1 MFKNLTIK
9 SRLIVILSVMAAFLL
24 GIEMLALFG
33 MSNAIDGLKTV
44 YHDRA
49 IPLKQVSD
57 IESLL
62 LKNRLAI
69 TSALMMPTPETI
81 HSKTVEVEQ
90 DIEEMARIW
99 QAYMTTYLTAEEKV
113 LAAKFAENRDKF
125 LTEGVKAAVTA
136 LHANE
141 VGEAYRI
148 LVEKIRPLYR
158 PVDTSISALFKLQ
171 LDEMNREYNRE
182 QSRYETI
189 RDILFASLAVALVL
203 ASLISIVLNNAV
215 FRPLEN
221 VVQIAR
227 GVAAGNYMQEIEVRS
242 KDEIGHLMQA
252 LKEMRDSLVD
262 TIAQV
267 RDSEAHTTALLN
279 NLIDGVTSID
289 EKGVIRTFNPAAEQI
304 FGYARHEVIGQNV
317 NLLFPQPGPEQSQY
331 TDYFKHY
338 LETKKPTVHGTAS
351 EVTSEVIG
359 LRKNGITFPMDLA
372 VVEMHDGEHRMFVLM
387 VRDISERKLVE
398 EQKSRLMAELE
409 SANDE
414 LKDFAYVVSHDLK
427 SPLRAIGAL
436 ADWLSTDYA
445 DKFDK
450 EGKEH
455 MRLLVS
461 RVHRMSNLI
470 DGILQY
476 SRVGRVKEALV
487 ELNLG
492 QIVQEV
498 IDLLSPP
505 ANVTIRVETPLP
517 TIIAE
522 PTRIQQ
528 IFQNLL
534 SNAVKYMDKPHG
546 EIRIACSVEDEQ
558 WKFSVT
564 DNGPGIESRHF
575 EKIFQLFQTLAP
587 RDRIES
593 TGVGLALVKKI
604 VEMYG
609 GRIWIESIPGKGST
623 FFFTLPP
630 TAAIIN
636 LSEGKK
642 HESYQ

>member
-9 SRLIVILSVMAAFLL
+9 SRLIFILFFMGAFLL
-24 GIEMLALFG
+24 GIEALGLFG
-33 MSNAIDGLKTV
+33 MSNAIHGLGTV

-49 IPLKQVSD
+49 IPLKQVAD

-62 LKNRLAI
+62 LRNRLAI

-81 HSKTVEVEQ
+81 QDKTTAIEQ
-90 DIEEMARIW
+90 DIEEMTRIW
-99 QAYMTTYLTAEEKV
+99 QAYITTYLTPEEKA
-113 LAAKFAENRDKF
+113 LAGKFAEDRDKF
-125 LTEGVKAAVTA
+125 ITEGVKAAVTA
-136 LHANE
+136 LRENE

-148 LVEKIRPLYR
+148 LVEKVRPLYM
-158 PVDTSISALFKLQ
+158 PVDTSIKALFKLQ
-171 LDEMNREYNRE
+171 LDEINREYNRE
-182 QSRYETI
+182 QGRFETI
-189 RDILFASLAVALVL
+189 RNILIASIIIALAL
-203 ASLISIVLNNAV
+203 AALISITLRNAI

-221 VVQIAR
+221 VVRIAR
-227 GVAAGNYMQEIEVRS
+227 GVAAGNFMQEIEVRS
-242 KDEIGHLMQA
+242 QDEIGQLMQA

-267 RDSEAHTTALLN
+267 RESEAYTSALLS
-279 NLIDGVTSID
+279 NLIDGVVSIN
-289 EKGVIRTFNPAAEQI
+289 EQGVIKTFNPAAEGI
-304 FGYARHEVIGQNV
+304 FDYAEKDVIGQNI
-317 NLLFPQPGPEQSQY
+317 NLLLPKPRSEPGQY
-331 TDYFKHY
+331 PDYFKNY
-338 LETKKPTVHGTAS
+338 LETGGSAALGATN
-351 EVTSEVIG
+351 EVTG
-359 LRKNGITFPMDLA
+359 LRKNGAVFPMDLA
-372 VVEMHDGEHRMFVLM
+372 VAEMQAGGKRMFVVM
-387 VRDISERKLVE
+387 VRDISERKLAE

-409 SANDE
+409 SANEE

-445 DKFDK
+445 DKFDD

-487 ELNLG
+487 ELNIG
-492 QIVQEV
+492 HVVQEV

-505 ANVTIRVETPLP
+505 ANVTIKIETPLP
-517 TIIAE
+517 NIIAE
-522 PTRIQQ
+522 PIRIQQ

-534 SNAVKYMDKPHG
+534 SNAVKYMDKPRG
-546 EIRIACSVEDEQ
+546 EIRIACSADDEY
-558 WKFSVT
+558 WKFSIS
-564 DNGPGIESRHF
+564 DNGPGIDSRHF

-609 GRIWIESIPGKGST
+609 GEIWIESILGEGST
-623 FFFTLPP
+623 FYFTLPAIATSVNP
-630 TAAIIN
+630 T
-636 LSEGKK
+636 EGK
-642 HESYQ
+642 ET

>member
-1 MFKNLTIK
+1 MLKNLTIK
-9 SRLIVILSVMAAFLL
+9 SRLIFILFFMGAFLL
-24 GIEMLALFG
+24 GIEALGLFG
-33 MSNAIDGLKTV
+33 MSNAIHGLGTV

-49 IPLKQVSD
+49 IPLKQVAD

-62 LKNRLAI
+62 LRNRLAI

-81 HSKTVEVEQ
+81 QDKTTAIEQ
-90 DIEEMARIW
+90 DIEEMTRIW
-99 QAYMTTYLTAEEKV
+99 QAYITTYLTPEEKA
-113 LAAKFAENRDKF
+113 LAGKFAEDRDKF
-125 LTEGVKAAVTA
+125 ITEGIKASVTA
-136 LHANE
+136 LRANE

-148 LVEKIRPLYR
+148 LVERVRPLYI
-158 PVDTSISALFKLQ
+158 PVDASMKALSKLQ
-171 LDEMNREYNRE
+171 LDEINREYNRE
-182 QSRYETI
+182 QGRFETI
-189 RDILFASLAVALVL
+189 RNILIASIVIALAL
-203 ASLISIVLNNAV
+203 AALISITLRNAI
-215 FRPLEN
+215 FQPLEN
-221 VVQIAR
+221 VVKIAR
-227 GVAAGNYMQEIEVRS
+227 GVAAGNFMQEIEVRS
-242 KDEIGHLMQA
+242 KDEIGQLMQA

-267 RDSEAHTTALLN
+267 RESEAYTNALLS
-279 NLIDGVTSID
+279 NLIDGVVSID
-289 EKGVIRTFNPAAEQI
+289 EQGAIKTFNPAAERI
-304 FGYARHEVIGQNV
+304 FGYAENDVIGQNI
-317 NLLFPQPGPEQSQY
+317 NLLLPKPGSEQGGHD
-331 TDYFKHY
+331 TDYFKNY
-338 LETKKPTVHGTAS
+338 LETGGSAALGAPN
-351 EVTSEVIG
+351 EVTG
-359 LRKNGITFPMDLA
+359 LRKNGAAFPMDLA
-372 VVEMHDGEHRMFVLM
+372 VVEMQDGGKRMFVAM
-387 VRDISERKLVE
+387 VRDISERKLAE

-409 SANDE
+409 SANEE

-436 ADWLSTDYA
+436 ADWLSTDYV
-445 DKFDK
+445 DKFDD

-487 ELNLG
+487 ELNIG
-492 QIVQEV
+492 DVVREV

-505 ANVTIRVETPLP
+505 ANVTINVDTPLP
-517 TIIAE
+517 SIIAE

-534 SNAVKYMDKPHG
+534 SNAVKYMDKPQGKIHV
-546 EIRIACSVEDEQ
+546 ACSAEGDQ
-558 WKFSVT
+558 WKFSVS
-564 DNGPGIESRHF
+564 DNGPGIEPRHF

-609 GRIWIESIPGKGST
+609 GQIGIESIPGEGST
-623 FFFTLPP
+623 FYFTLPAIA
-630 TAAIIN
+630 TIIN
-636 LSEGKK
+636 SNEGK
-642 HESYQ
+642 ET

>member
-1 MFKNLTIK
+1 M
-9 SRLIVILSVMAAFLL
+9 
-24 GIEMLALFG
+24 GIEALGLFG
-33 MSNAIDGLKTV
+33 MSNAIRGLRTV

-49 IPLKQVSD
+49 IPLKQVAD

-62 LKNRLAI
+62 LRNRLAI
-69 TSALMMPTPETI
+69 TSALMMPTPEAI
-81 HSKTVEVEQ
+81 QDKTAAIEQ
-90 DIEEMARIW
+90 DIEEMSRIW
-99 QAYMTTYLTAEEKV
+99 QVYITTYLTPEEKV
-113 LAAKFAENRDKF
+113 LAEKFAEDRNKF
-125 LTEGVKAAVTA
+125 ITEGVKAAVAA
-136 LHANE
+136 LRANE

-148 LVEKIRPLYR
+148 LVEKVRSLYM
-158 PVDTSISALFKLQ
+158 PVDTSMKALSKLQ
-171 LDEMNREYNRE
+171 LDEIRQEYDRE
-182 QSRYETI
+182 QRRFETI
-189 RDILFASLAVALVL
+189 RNILIASIIIALAL
-203 ASLISIVLNNAV
+203 AALISITLRNAI

-221 VVQIAR
+221 VVKIAR
-227 GVAAGNYMQEIEVRS
+227 GVAAGNFMQEIEVRS
-242 KDEIGHLMQA
+242 KDEIGQLMQA

-267 RDSEAHTTALLN
+267 RESEAYTSALLS
-279 NLIDGVTSID
+279 NLIDGVVSID
-289 EKGVIRTFNPAAEQI
+289 EQGVIKTFNPAAEGI
-304 FGYARHEVIGQNV
+304 FDYAGNDVIGQNI
-317 NLLFPQPGPEQSQY
+317 NLLLPKPRSEPGQY
-331 TDYFKHY
+331 ADYFKNY
-338 LETKKPTVHGTAS
+338 LETRGPAALGATN
-351 EVTSEVIG
+351 EVSG
-359 LRKNGITFPMDLA
+359 LRKNGAVFPMDLA
-372 VVEMHDGEHRMFVLM
+372 VAEMQAGGKRMFVVM
-387 VRDISERKLVE
+387 VRDISERKLAE

-409 SANDE
+409 SANEE

-445 DKFDK
+445 DKFDD

-487 ELNLG
+487 ELNIG
-492 QIVQEV
+492 HVVQEV

-505 ANVTIRVETPLP
+505 ANVTISIETPLP
-517 TIIAE
+517 NIIAE
-522 PTRIQQ
+522 PIRIQQ

-534 SNAVKYMDKPHG
+534 SNAVKYMDKPRG
-546 EIRIACSVEDEQ
+546 EIRIACRPEDEY
-558 WKFSVT
+558 WKFSVS
-564 DNGPGIESRHF
+564 DNGPGIDSRHF

-609 GRIWIESIPGKGST
+609 GEIWIESIPGEGST
-623 FFFTLPP
+623 FYFTLPAIATTINP
-630 TAAIIN
+630 T
-636 LSEGKK
+636 EGK
-642 HESYQ
+642 ET